1 MEEIKTNKL
10 GIELIAK
17 ERKRQIEEEGYSW
30 RHDDEETTHQLSDA
44 AIVYATQLH

>member
-17 ERKRQIEEEGYSW
+17 ERKRQIEEEVILG
-30 RHDDEETTHQLSDA
+30 DMTTKKPLTRL
-44 AIVYATQLH
+44 VMRLLCMLLQLH